1 MVYNKV
7 ELLSAKL
14 IKFFSIKPDLMKDSP
29 KIEAVACK
37 YDQDMI
43 SKLLDCAI

>member
-7 ELLSAKL
+7 EFLSAKL

-29 KIEAVACK
+29 KIEAVTCK

-43 SKLLDCAI
+43 SKLLDCAM